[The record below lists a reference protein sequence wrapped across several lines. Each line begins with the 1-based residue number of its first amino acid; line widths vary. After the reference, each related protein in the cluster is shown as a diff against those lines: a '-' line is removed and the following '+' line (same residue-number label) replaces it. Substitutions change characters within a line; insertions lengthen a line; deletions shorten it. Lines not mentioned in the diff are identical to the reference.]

1 MKKTIRNKIAP
12 AGIDATYNRQFL
24 TRTPLETANCAQI
37 ALRKKLDE
45 LETNDGAF

>member
-1 MKKTIRNKIAP
+1 MKKTMRNNIAL

-24 TRTPLETANCAQI
+24 TRTPLETANCARI

-45 LETNDGAF
+45 LETKDGAF